1 MHFLTLAHR
10 WMGVVLCLFFAA
22 WFLSGAVLIY
32 HPFPSLSQADRL
44 SQSSDVDLQKILISP
59 FEVVKSIESLK
70 FDRLRLIDLEG
81 QPIYVL
87 HSFSGGIKTVNASDG
102 KLISP
107 LLKVSAGR
115 IAEKFS
121 GSSALNIEGPLNYDQ
136 WIVPN
141 RYDPYRPFF
150 RVSMHDEK
158 KTVLY
163 VSAQTGEVLQKT
175 EGKERA
181 WNYIGAVVHWI
192 YPTILRSNW
201 SLWDQVVWW
210 LSLAGVVTTLIGLLL
225 GVMRSRGARNEDRM
239 YISSPF
245 KGWLRVHH
253 ILGVFA
259 GIIVLAWIF
268 SGWLSMD
275 HGRIFSKPNPDTS
288 KIKKYRALS
297 LEQSVES
304 VSLEGLKSLRNFV
317 EVEFVS
323 VGGQNF
329 ILASNSNGLKLFKPP
344 NSFSQYKLTEPE
356 ISSAVQKAWPGIDI
370 QSTQR
375 PTESDT
381 YGQLRERSL
390 PQNTLRVILDDSSQ
404 TWIHINMDSGQIV
417 SVMDRSR
424 RVYRWL
430 FNGLHSLDF
439 PGLVSHRPL
448 WDILILLLLGLG
460 FLFSLTGVVVGWKR
474 LSSK

>member
-1 MHFLTLAHR
+1 MRFLTLAHR

-32 HPFPSLSQADRL
+32 HPFPSLSQEVRL
-44 SQSSDVDLQKILISP
+44 SRSPVVELQKILIP
-59 FEVVKSIESLK
+59 PYETVKSAENL
-70 FDRLRLIDLEG
+70 DRIRLIDLEG

-87 HSFSGGIKTVNASDG
+87 HSLDGVIEVVNASDG

-107 LLKVSAGR
+107 LLKISAER

-121 GSSALNIEGPLNYDQ
+121 GNSALSVEGPLDYDQ

-150 RVSMHDEK
+150 RVSMQDEK
-158 KTVLY
+158 NTVLY

-175 EGKERA
+175 EGSERA
-181 WNYIGAVVHWI
+181 WSYIGAVVHWI

-201 SLWDQVVWW
+201 ALWDQVVWW
-210 LSLAGVVTTLIGLLL
+210 FSLAGVVTTLIGLLL
-225 GVMRSRGARNEDRM
+225 GVKRLRGVRDEKIM
-239 YISSPF
+239 GVSSPF

-259 GIIVLAWIF
+259 GVIILTWIF

-275 HGRIFSKPNPDTS
+275 HGRIFSKPNPDAS
-288 KIKKYRALS
+288 QIEKFRALP
-297 LEQSVES
+297 LERTVNT
-304 VSLEGLKSLRNFV
+304 VSLEALKSLRNFI
-317 EVEFVS
+317 EVEFVT
-323 VGGQNF
+323 VGGQSF
-329 ILASNSNGLKLFKPP
+329 IVAKNINGLKLFKSANS

-356 ISSAVQKAWPGIDI
+356 IINAVQKAWPDIDI

-375 PTESDT
+375 PNESDI
-381 YGQLRERSL
+381 YGQLREGSL
-390 PQNTLRVILDDSSQ
+390 PKNTLRVILDDSSQ
-404 TWIHINMDSGQIV
+404 TWIHIDMDSGQIV
-417 SVMDRSR
+417 SVMDKSR

-448 WDILILLLLGLG
+448 WDILILLLLGFG

-474 LSSK
+474 LTNK